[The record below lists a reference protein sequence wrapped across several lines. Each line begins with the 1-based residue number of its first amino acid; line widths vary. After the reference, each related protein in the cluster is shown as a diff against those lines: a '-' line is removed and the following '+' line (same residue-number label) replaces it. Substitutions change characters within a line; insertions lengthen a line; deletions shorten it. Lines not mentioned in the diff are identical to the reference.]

1 MEKSLFTVQ
10 KTLKK
15 VLKIMN
21 KIRLV
26 DFLKILYSDE
36 VVKIYK
42 IGKNK
47 LEGYTYICASNPKDL
62 LESDG
67 VFVIDTNIY
76 VTSVVIKADKEYGH
90 VLEIYCKG
98 DS

>member
-1 MEKSLFTVQ
+1 
-10 KTLKK
+10 
-15 VLKIMN
+15 MN

-42 IGKNK
+42 LGTNK
-47 LEGYTYICASNPKDL
+47 LEGYTYICASNPTDL

-76 VTSVVIKADKEYGH
+76 VTSVIIMLDKEYGH
-90 VLEIYCKG
+90 VIEIYCKG
-98 DS
+98 EIPNESK

>member
-1 MEKSLFTVQ
+1 
-10 KTLKK
+10 
-15 VLKIMN
+15 MN
-21 KIRLV
+21 EIRLV
-26 DFLKILYSDE
+26 DFLKIVYSDE

-42 IGKNK
+42 QG
-47 LEGYTYICASNPKDL
+47 EDYTYICTSNPTDL

-67 VFVIDTNIY
+67 VYVIDTDIY
-76 VTSVVIKADKEYGH
+76 VTSIMYRPDKEYGY